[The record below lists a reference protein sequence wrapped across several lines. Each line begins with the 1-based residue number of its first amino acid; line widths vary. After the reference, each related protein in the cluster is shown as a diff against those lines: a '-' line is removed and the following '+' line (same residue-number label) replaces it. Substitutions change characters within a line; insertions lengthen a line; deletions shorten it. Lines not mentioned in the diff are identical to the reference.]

1 MSGFSL
7 SRGGVRRTAQA
18 PSRQDGLPARGWA
31 DRIAMML
38 HAMTTR
44 RHLAAM
50 DDRMLKDIGV
60 SRSEALQESS
70 RAPWDTGPRA
80 Q

>member
-7 SRGGVRRTAQA
+7 SRGGAGRAAQA
-18 PSRQDGLPARGWA
+18 RSRQDGQPGRGWL
-31 DRIAMML
+31 DWIATML
-38 HAMTTR
+38 HAMATR

-60 SRSEALQESS
+60 SRSEALYESA
-70 RAPWDTGPRA
+70 RAPWDVGPRA